1 MLEKE
6 ALLNTTHLGDV
17 RDMTAVLPDALFT
30 RKTRDASKTWARRD
44 AQVPEYTFMNQAKK
58 NHFVNIP
65 LKIEV

>member
-1 MLEKE
+1 MRIGFVKRTVMLEKE

-44 AQVPEYTFMNQAKK
+44 ATLRCQ
-58 NHFVNIP
+58 NIH
-65 LKIEV
+65 L